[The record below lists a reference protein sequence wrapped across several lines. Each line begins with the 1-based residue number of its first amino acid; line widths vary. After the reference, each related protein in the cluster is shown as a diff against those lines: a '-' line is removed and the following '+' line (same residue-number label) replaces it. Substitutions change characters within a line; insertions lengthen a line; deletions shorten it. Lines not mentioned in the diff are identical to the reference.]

1 MQWLAKKFVKK
12 ATGSHD
18 ATRNHIN
25 HQCHLLIDSDRSA
38 DVYHLI
44 LGGFD
49 RRDLDSAP
57 IAEAKCACLP
67 PLESLIYDTIG
78 FSAHYRSLAS
88 TFCIDVH
95 GQWRV

>member
-1 MQWLAKKFVKK
+1 MQWLAKKVVKK

-67 PLESLIYDTIG
+67 IG
-78 FSAHYRSLAS
+78 IAHIRHHRIWCSQQVAGKPPW
-88 TFCIDVH
+88 H
-95 GQWRV
+95 